1 MELLGGFFVGG
12 FLVYPRK
19 NCTGNPIP
27 NKPPLRKSCATFRAA
42 LKPWETN
49 QKNGTNQDNTMA
61 SLEKFIPKMFH
72 SQMLNKTNSLI
83 FPDKKQ
89 EHPNFGGEN
98 KVKNW
103 KARLTTNPYFS
114 IIDICEY
121 MIKFQKCKFWK
132 QSSPFARGNQVCKC
146 FRDCVLS
153 FIVSPWIHWN
163 HAWVC
168 NPFFVTPSLS
178 KLVVE

>member
-1 MELLGGFFVGG
+1 MG
-12 FLVYPRK
+12 FLLVGFLSILGKTVR
-19 NCTGNPIP
+19 
-27 NKPPLRKSCATFRAA
+27 
-42 LKPWETN
+42 ET
-49 QKNGTNQDNTMA
+49 QFQTSHPCA
-61 SLEKFIPKMFH
+61 SLARRSGQRSNLEKPIRRMA
-72 SQMLNKTNSLI
+72 QIKTTPWRHWKNSSLRCSI
-83 FPDKKQ
+83 ARCSIKQIHLYFLTKKQ